1 MDCNI
6 CVVKIS
12 YFNKCMW
19 IEKVSFADSFSWLDV
34 LVHLIGSLSSMWNEE
49 FDDDSKD
56 FASSDYFA

>member
-1 MDCNI
+1 
-6 CVVKIS
+6 
-12 YFNKCMW
+12 MW

-56 FASSDYFA
+56 FASRDYFA